1 MVWNILPTEQ
11 RVARIYNGNPNC
23 KYCLDKRNMNEE
35 GGIEHFLIQCPENLG
50 ISEKIMRIF
59 EDFSNINPKKM
70 ITFSFKIQQNRE
82 YPMVWL
88 LANFLTKLWDLK
100 KSKKFSKNELRSQL
114 LADNSL
120 QKKILC

>member
-1 MVWNILPTEQ
+1 MTWKNVRFKGLSPENSSFLLKMVWNILPTEQ

-59 EDFSNINPKKM
+59 ADFSNINPKK
-70 ITFSFKIQQNRE
+70 
-82 YPMVWL
+82 
-88 LANFLTKLWDLK
+88 
-100 KSKKFSKNELRSQL
+100 
-114 LADNSL
+114 
-120 QKKILC
+120 